1 MDAAVKFFAE
11 YTTVDLFAVLTMLI
25 VCVRGIESFIK
36 WIAGKLKAYYNLQR
50 GIEDKEDTIDIHTAE
65 IKALTERIDS
75 FVATVDQQYT
85 AIMEKVDAQQERLEQ
100 LDEEGKQRDIA
111 LLRDRISG
119 GMRYYSKNKDEH
131 GNVHI
136 SLSDYENME
145 SLFQEYFKAG
155 RNGTFKQMYENEF
168 QKFIID
174 K

>member
-1 MDAAVKFFAE
+1 MDTAVKFFAE
-11 YTTVDLFAVLTMLI
+11 YSTVDLFAAITMLI
-25 VCVRGIESFIK
+25 VCVRGIEGFFK
-36 WIAGKLKAYYNLQR
+36 WIAGKLKIYYNFQR

-65 IKALTERIDS
+65 IKALRERIDR
-75 FVATVDQQYT
+75 FVETVDQQYN
-85 AIMEKVDAQQERLEQ
+85 AILEKVDAQQERLEQ
-100 LDEEGKQRDIA
+100 IDEDGKHRDIA

-119 GMRYYSKNKDEH
+119 GMRYYSRNKDEN

-155 RNGTFKQMYENEF
+155 KNGTFKQMYENEF